1 MEQHVLLHDWDYAM
15 NEPRINVD
23 ELTKEELLH
32 TEDELLSLIDRLK
45 ISSKEQSR
53 LKILTKRKF
62 RHLQEVLRFRD
73 SVKRSTKIG
82 KF

>member
-1 MEQHVLLHDWDYAM
+1 M
-15 NEPRINVD
+15 NQPRINVD

-32 TEDELLSLIDRLK
+32 TEDELLLLIDRLK
-45 ISSKEQSR
+45 LSSKDQSR